1 MSIPTGI
8 VVKVNS
14 VNDLLPPV
22 MKVQETFYKVQH
34 TTTVSQ
40 ES

>member
-8 VVKVNS
+8 VVKINS
-14 VNDLLPPV
+14 VNNLLPPV
-22 MKVQETFYKVQH
+22 MKVKETFYKIQNN
-34 TTTVSQ
+34 TTVSQ

>member
-22 MKVQETFYKVQH
+22 MNVQENFYKVQH

>member
-8 VVKVNS
+8 VVKINS
-14 VNDLLPPV
+14 VNNLIPPV

-34 TTTVSQ
+34 NTTVSQ

>member
-14 VNDLLPPV
+14 VNSLIPPII
-22 MKVQETFYKVQH
+22 KVQETFYKVQNNP
-34 TTTVSQ
+34 TVSQ
-40 ES
+40 EQ

>member
-22 MKVQETFYKVQH
+22 IKVQETFYKVQH